1 MAVPSSET
9 RVVPS
14 QITCSQLAASFTCSP
29 HSEMYVIAILQ
40 LSRHTFK
47 KWKPYAPDVTES
59 GVVYLGPLPN
69 LPAYNFQVPAALQC

>member
-1 MAVPSSET
+1 
-9 RVVPS
+9 
-14 QITCSQLAASFTCSP
+14 
-29 HSEMYVIAILQ
+29 MYVIAILQ